1 MARPRHFKPV
11 FSFPN
16 RVSVKLISQIEK
28 HRKILPLI
36 QSAVPDKLA
45 DQILDCVVN
54 DRKLLIFISSA
65 NWASQL
71 RFYSQSILKAVNSG
85 TAGSIDKVQMRI
97 VSLES
102 TKPPLKKM
110 PEVPSKENIELIR
123 SVGKSAPEGD
133 LKRAL
138 LSLSDTLKRCYNA
151 ATRD

>member
-1 MARPRHFKPV
+1 MARPRHFKAV

-16 RVSVKLISQIEK
+16 RVSAKLISQIEK

-36 QSAVPDKLA
+36 QAAVPELLA
-45 DQILDCVVN
+45 DQILDCAVN
-54 DRKLLIFISSA
+54 DRKLLIFINSA

-85 TAGSIDKVQMRI
+85 TNEAIDKVQMRI

>member
-11 FSFPN
+11 ISFPN
-16 RVSVKLISQIEK
+16 RVSAKLFSQIEK

-36 QSAVPDKLA
+36 QAAVPDNLA
-45 DQILDCVVN
+45 DQVLDCAVN

-71 RFYSQSILKAVNSG
+71 RFYSQSILNAVNSG
-85 TAGSIDKVQMRI
+85 TTGSIDKVQMRI
-97 VSLES
+97 VSMES